1 VLNKYLRFEFY
12 FDFIE
17 NQFKD
22 LFKRKLK
29 NIELF
34 MRRLFSFFIVS
45 MKLASI
51 FGSAVKI

>member
-29 NIELF
+29 NIVLF
-34 MRRLFSFFIVS
+34 MRRVFSFFIVS